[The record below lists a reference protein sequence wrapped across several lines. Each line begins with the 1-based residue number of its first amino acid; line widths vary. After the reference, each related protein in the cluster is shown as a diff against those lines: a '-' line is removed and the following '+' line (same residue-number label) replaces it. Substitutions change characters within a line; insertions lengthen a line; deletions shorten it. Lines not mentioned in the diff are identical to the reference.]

1 MYLLNKQSYLSKF
14 ESKLREA
21 ILRKVKYKKGR
32 KSKINIFEYTGIH
45 ITEPVEFQLFIY
57 DLEKVEEFRAISVND
72 IQKKLAEIPPTS
84 VVWLNIHGLHDTA
97 KIIKIKEIL
106 DIDNYI
112 ISDVLNVSG
121 RTRIEELDDF
131 LFFSVKSILQEESE
145 QVKVEQISFLLKN
158 NTLVSFQEIKSD
170 YFTFIRER
178 LRNNEGIV
186 RKKGADYLLF
196 LLLDG
201 IMENFF
207 ITIENYETRIEQL
220 LVDVKINDATHV
232 LELIERQRE
241 NFYYLK
247 RSVLPLRDALF
258 SLKSIQDD
266 DDFNGISKANVTFFI
281 RLHQKSLELLDQ
293 AEYDINTL
301 ESASNLFYSTQN
313 QRMNQIMKTLTVF
326 SVIFM
331 PLTFIVGVYGMNFKY
346 LPELEMHNG
355 YYLTWLI
362 MILITTGMVVYFKR
376 KKWF

>member
-1 MYLLNKQSYLSKF
+1 M
-14 ESKLREA
+14 
-21 ILRKVKYKKGR
+21 RKVKYKKGR
-32 KSKINIFEYTGIH
+32 KAKPNNFEYTGIH
-45 ITEPVEFQLFIY
+45 ITEPVTMQLFIY
-57 DLEKVEEFRAISVND
+57 DAQNVQEITNISNVEL
-72 IQKKLAEIPPTS
+72 QKKIATLPKTS
-84 VVWLNIHGLHDTA
+84 IAWLNIHGLHDIP
-97 KIIKIKEIL
+97 KIIQIKEMLNIE
-106 DIDNYI
+106 NYI

-131 LFFSVKSILQEESE
+131 LFFSVKSILQEEAE
-145 QVKVEQISFLLKN
+145 KLKVEQISFLLKDN
-158 NTLVSFQEIKSD
+158 LLVSFQEIKSD

-186 RKKGADYLLF
+186 RKKGADYLLY

-201 IMENFF
+201 IIENFF

-220 LVDVKINDATHV
+220 LMDVKVKDSIQI
-232 LELIERQRE
+232 LELIEKQRE
-241 NFYYLK
+241 NFNYFK

-266 DDFNGISKANVTFFI
+266 DDFNGISKANVTFFT
-281 RLHQKSLELLDQ
+281 RLHQKSLELLEQ

-301 ESASNLFYSTQN
+301 ESASNLFYSNQN

-331 PLTFIVGVYGMNFKY
+331 PLTFIVGVYGMNFKNM
-346 LPELEMHNG
+346 PELETQNG
-355 YYLTWLI
+355 YFVTWLI
-362 MILITTGMVVYFKR
+362 MIIITVGMVFYFKR

>member
-1 MYLLNKQSYLSKF
+1 MTKF
-14 ESKLREA
+14 ERKISHF

-32 KSKINIFEYTGIH
+32 KSKVNIFEYSGIH
-45 ITEPVEFQLFIY
+45 TTEPVAMQLFIY
-57 DLEKVEEFRAISVND
+57 DAEKVQELNAISVSE
-72 IQKKLAEIPPTS
+72 IQKKLAELPPTS
-84 VVWLNIHGLHDTA
+84 IAWLNIHGLHDVA
-97 KIIKIKEIL
+97 KILKIKEVL
-106 DIDNYI
+106 NIDNYI
-112 ISDVLNVSG
+112 ISDVLNVLA

-145 QVKVEQISFLLKN
+145 KIKVEQISFLLKDN
-158 NTLVSFQEIKSD
+158 LLVSFQEVKSD

-196 LLLDG
+196 LLLDS
-201 IMENFF
+201 IIENFF
-207 ITIENYETRIEQL
+207 ITIENYESRIEKL
-220 LVDVKINDATHV
+220 LMDVKVDDATHL
-232 LELIERQRE
+232 LESIEKQRE
-241 NFYYLK
+241 NLNYLK
-247 RSVLPLRDALF
+247 RSIIPLRDALF

-266 DDFNGISKANVTFFI
+266 DDYNGISKSNVTFFT
-281 RLHQKSLELLDQ
+281 RLHQKSLELLEQ

-331 PLTFIVGVYGMNFKY
+331 PLTFIVGVYGMNFKNI
-346 LPELEMHNG
+346 PELETHYG
-355 YYLTWLI
+355 YYWTWLV
-362 MILITTGMVVYFKR
+362 MIVITIGMVIYFKR

>member
-1 MYLLNKQSYLSKF
+1 M
-14 ESKLREA
+14 
-21 ILRKVKYKKGR
+21 RKVKYKKGR
-32 KSKINIFEYTGIH
+32 KSKVNIFEYNGIH
-45 ITEPVEFQLFIY
+45 DSEPVEMQLFLY
-57 DLEKVEEFRAISVND
+57 DAEKVQEFTNISLGEL
-72 IQKKLAEIPPTS
+72 QKKLTDVPPTS
-84 VVWLNIHGLHDTA
+84 VAWLNVHGLHDVN
-97 KIIKIKEIL
+97 KILKLKEIL
-106 DIDNYI
+106 NLDNYI
-112 ISDVLNVSG
+112 IGDVLNVAG

-145 QVKVEQISFLLKN
+145 QVKVEQISFLLRDN
-158 NTLVSFQEIKSD
+158 LLVSFQEVKSD

-201 IMENFF
+201 IIENFF
-207 ITIENYETRIEQL
+207 ITIENYESRIEQL
-220 LVDVKINDATHV
+220 LIDVKIDDATHL
-232 LELIERQRE
+232 LESIEKQRE
-241 NFYYLK
+241 NLNYLK
-247 RSVLPLRDALF
+247 RSIIPLRDALF

-266 DDFNGISKANVTFFI
+266 DDFNGISKTNITFFT
-281 RLHQKSLELLDQ
+281 RLHQKSLELLEQ

-346 LPELEMHNG
+346 LPELEMKNG
-355 YYLTWLI
+355 YYITWMV
-362 MILITTGMVVYFKR
+362 MIIITIGMVFYFKR

>member
-1 MYLLNKQSYLSKF
+1 M
-14 ESKLREA
+14 
-21 ILRKVKYKKGR
+21 RKVKYKKGR
-32 KSKINIFEYTGIH
+32 KSKVNIFEYTGIH
-45 ITEPVEFQLFIY
+45 VSEPVAFQVFIY
-57 DLEKVEEFRAISVND
+57 DSEKITEIVDIAVND
-72 IQKKLAEIPPTS
+72 IHKKLAELPKTS
-84 VVWLNIHGLHDTA
+84 IAWLNMHGLHDNS
-97 KIIKIKEIL
+97 KVIKIKEVL
-106 DIDNYI
+106 NIDNYI

-121 RTRIEELDDF
+121 RTRIEQLDDF

-145 QVKVEQISFLLKN
+145 QIKVEQISFLLKDN
-158 NTLVSFQEIKSD
+158 LLVSFQEIKSD
-170 YFTFIRER
+170 YFTFIRDR

-201 IMENFF
+201 IIENFF

-220 LVDVKINDATHV
+220 LIDVKVNDATHI
-232 LELIERQRE
+232 LEMIEKQRE
-241 NFYYLK
+241 NFNYLK
-247 RSVLPLRDALF
+247 RSIIPLRDALF

-266 DDFNGISKANVTFFI
+266 NVFNGISKANVTFFI
-281 RLHQKSLELLDQ
+281 RLHQKSLELLEQ

-346 LPELEMHNG
+346 MPELESHNG
-355 YYLTWLI
+355 YYLTWMV
-362 MILITTGMVVYFKR
+362 MILITIGMVYYFKR
-376 KKWF
+376 KNWF

>member
-1 MYLLNKQSYLSKF
+1 M
-14 ESKLREA
+14 
-21 ILRKVKYKKGR
+21 RKVKYKKGR
-32 KSKINIFEYTGIH
+32 KSKVNNFEYNGIH
-45 ITEPVEFQLFIY
+45 TTEPVELQLFTY
-57 DLEKVEEFRAISVND
+57 DATNVQETVQLSVSD
-72 IQKKLAEIPPTS
+72 VQKKLSEVPSTS
-84 VVWLNIHGLHDTA
+84 IAWLNIHGLHDVN
-97 KIIKIKEIL
+97 KILKIKEVL
-106 DIDNYI
+106 NIDTYI
-112 ISDVLNVSG
+112 INDVLNVSG

-131 LFFSVKSILQEESE
+131 LFFNVKSILQEESE
-145 QVKVEQISFLLKN
+145 QIKVEQISFLLRDN
-158 NTLVSFQEIKSD
+158 LLVSFQEVKSD

-201 IMENFF
+201 IIENFF

-220 LVDVKINDATHV
+220 LLDVKIDEATHT
-232 LELIERQRE
+232 LEAIEKQRE
-241 NFYYLK
+241 NLNYLK
-247 RSVLPLRDALF
+247 RSIIPLRDALY
-258 SLKSIQDD
+258 SLKSMQDD
-266 DDFNGISKANVTFFI
+266 DDFNGITKTNITFFT
-281 RLHQKSLELLDQ
+281 RLHQKSLELLEQ

-346 LPELEMHNG
+346 MPEIETRNG
-355 YYLTWLI
+355 YYVTWMV
-362 MILITTGMVVYFKR
+362 MILITVGMVFYFKR